1 MRIERRASAAPV
13 VERAVRVHESLQD
26 RETIRRRCSLV
37 CGGDELLERAQ
48 ATETHLAQLLS
59 QDVRLRSRDALPRS
73 AREPP
78 VHPPVPRAGDTSWE
92 KLLHGLEQFLVG
104 GAKVRSRVEESAVP
118 QQ

>member
-48 ATETHLAQLLS
+48 PPETHLAQLLS
-59 QDVRLRSRDALPRS
+59 QDVQRSRDALPRS

-78 VHPPVPRAGDTSWE
+78 VHPPVPRAGDAGWE

-118 QQ
+118 QK